1 MGRSDEDF
9 RAEVESH
16 IALETDRLIA
26 QGLSPADAR
35 DRAMRTFGNP
45 TRVRE
50 RFYESRRVMWIDD
63 LVQDA
68 RYAVRSFGRT
78 PAFTAVAL
86 VTLALGIGA
95 TAAIY
100 SVVNAVLLRPLPYNE
115 SERLVRVLDAPP
127 SSSVSVPRQT
137 AGINML
143 EISTLREQSKT
154 LSHIGVINATLT
166 MTLTAADSAVRL
178 EGTRLSPQLF
188 QAVRPP
194 LVFGRLFEA
203 AEEVPGAGEVVILS
217 YGTWQRHFG
226 ADPHVLGQSVLFD
239 GRGYT
244 VIGVTAEGFRFPE
257 SRTAF
262 WIPFQQPAGQLATL
276 QRLVPVARLSDGV
289 DIDAAREEIA
299 AILARSRGDA
309 SAGQSAPIEVT
320 RLRDQMVDPV
330 RVPLLVLGAAVALVL
345 LIACANVANLLL
357 ARTAAREKE
366 IAMRRA
372 LGATS
377 SRLIRQAFTE
387 SAVLALAGAAGGI
400 VVAFGGVQLLRTL
413 APAIARRDVGPG
425 TLLPRIDEVAV
436 DLPALMFAVAAAL
449 VAGLIF
455 GLAPALR
462 QMRLRPAGMRVH
474 RTIVVA
480 EIAMA
485 TTLFVGGALLMRSF
499 VKLSSIDPGYD
510 TANVLTFQVFQPLF
524 QPRPPNTGV
533 PYATADDLITR
544 LASIPGITAAGYSE
558 QLPTRN
564 GQTTLVVRKT
574 AARPAVGPRPPAF
587 GTTPPPETPDVR
599 YVTPGFLDA
608 MGIDVIEGPGFG
620 DPRGPRAILIN
631 RTMAK
636 SGFLGEHPIGT
647 QVYMIGDQPWEIR
660 GIVEDVR
667 QYDVQREPDPQIF
680 FDLRQLR
687 VTAPP
692 AGQPWPGRVDYFAVR
707 TERPPAAA
715 LRDIRAVI
723 GDVDRQAIVD
733 NVATMEQILANSIS
747 RPRLYATL
755 LAIFAG
761 VAVALAAIGIY
772 GVMAYAVA
780 QRVREIGIRMALGA
794 EQRSIMRLVLS
805 QSTVVTFVGV
815 ALGLAGAAALTRYLG
830 TMLYGLTPLDV
841 ATYAGVA
848 VAFTIVATLAAAVPA
863 RRATRVDP
871 VIALRCE

>member
-1 MGRSDEDF
+1 
-9 RAEVESH
+9 
-16 IALETDRLIA
+16 
-26 QGLSPADAR
+26 
-35 DRAMRTFGNP
+35 
-45 TRVRE
+45 
-50 RFYESRRVMWIDD
+50 
-63 LVQDA
+63 
-68 RYAVRSFGRT
+68 
-78 PAFTAVAL
+78 
-86 VTLALGIGA
+86 
-95 TAAIY
+95 
-100 SVVNAVLLRPLPYNE
+100 
-115 SERLVRVLDAPP
+115 
-127 SSSVSVPRQT
+127 
-137 AGINML
+137 
-143 EISTLREQSKT
+143 
-154 LSHIGVINATLT
+154 
-166 MTLTAADSAVRL
+166 
-178 EGTRLSPQLF
+178 
-188 QAVRPP
+188 
-194 LVFGRLFEA
+194 
-203 AEEVPGAGEVVILS
+203 
-217 YGTWQRHFG
+217 
-226 ADPHVLGQSVLFD
+226 
-239 GRGYT
+239 
-244 VIGVTAEGFRFPE
+244 
-257 SRTAF
+257 
-262 WIPFQQPAGQLATL
+262 
-276 QRLVPVARLSDGV
+276 
-289 DIDAAREEIA
+289 
-299 AILARSRGDA
+299 
-309 SAGQSAPIEVT
+309 
-320 RLRDQMVDPV
+320 
-330 RVPLLVLGAAVALVL
+330 
-345 LIACANVANLLL
+345 
-357 ARTAAREKE
+357 
-366 IAMRRA
+366 
-372 LGATS
+372 
-377 SRLIRQAFTE
+377 
-387 SAVLALAGAAGGI
+387 
-400 VVAFGGVQLLRTL
+400 
-413 APAIARRDVGPG
+413 
-425 TLLPRIDEVAV
+425 
-436 DLPALMFAVAAAL
+436 
-449 VAGLIF
+449 
-455 GLAPALR
+455 
-462 QMRLRPAGMRVH
+462 
-474 RTIVVA
+474 
-480 EIAMA
+480 MA